1 MSFTLR
7 IRKALDNKLLQRKQF
22 VLDILH
28 PGVGGVSKEQL
39 RGKLAAI
46 NKANENAIVIFGLK
60 GVFGGGRSTAFGL
73 IYDSVDAAKKFEP
86 KYRLKRQGLFDGNIQ
101 KGRRGLKDVK
111 KQRNKLRG
119 KAKGAVSA
127 PKKK

>member
-1 MSFTLR
+1 MSFTIR
-7 IRKALDNKLLQRKQF
+7 IRKAFDNKLLQRKQF

-39 RGKLAAI
+39 RGKLSQI
-46 NKANENAIVIFGLK
+46 NKGCDENAIVIFGLK

-73 IYDSVDAAKKFEP
+73 IYYSVDAAKKFEP
-86 KYRLKRQGLFDGNIQ
+86 KYRLKRQGLFDGKIQ

-111 KQRNKLRG
+111 KQRAKLRG
-119 KAKGAVSA
+119 KAKGAVA
-127 PKKK
+127 PPK